1 MVHNIRTTF
10 GDSEESYR
18 GNNIEDWDNYA
29 QGVLEGSVSGPQILS
44 ILSSIIFEIL
54 HTRGYSV
61 DFCSSLLKSLFS
73 LMGFSYVDDCDLLQ
87 SQNDLASTLQSM

>member
-29 QGVLEGSVSGPQILS
+29 QGVLQGSVSGPQILS